1 MNGTLTLKNPVMING
16 DKITEMKYDTNE
28 IDGVLFATAEA
39 KRKAAAGMKNLS
51 VSAAAEFDFG
61 LHLYLGYAAIV
72 AVNPTYL
79 YGYTHAGTT
88 TCGTYPQPGTLGA
101 VIKQAAAAE
110 PDTEAFRYNY
120 PECGITPRPGT
131 LGSVI
136 KRAAATNEK
145 AALFC
150 YPFVKCGTK
159 RCGE

>member
-1 MNGTLTLKNPVMING
+1 MLVNNSTCCSDRVVIK
-16 DKITEMKYDTNE
+16 DFEKC
-28 IDGVLFATAEA
+28 
-39 KRKAAAGMKNLS
+39 RKAFG
-51 VSAAAEFDFG
+51 FDDRAQVDTVGNRINFF
-61 LHLYLGYAAIV
+61 
-72 AVNPTYL
+72 
-79 YGYTHAGTT
+79 
-88 TCGTYPQPGTLGA
+88 GA
-101 VIKQAAAAE
+101 VVKQAAAAE

>member
-1 MNGTLTLKNPVMING
+1 MIKPSIET
-16 DKITEMKYDTNE
+16 DPEVK
-28 IDGVLFATAEA
+28 
-39 KRKAAAGMKNLS
+39 
-51 VSAAAEFDFG
+51 
-61 LHLYLGYAAIV
+61 
-72 AVNPTYL
+72 PYL
-79 YGYTHAGTT
+79 YDYTHAGTT

-101 VIKQAAAAE
+101 VVKQAAAAE

-120 PECGITPRPGT
+120 PECGITPRTGT